1 MTKAFPGSKG
11 LSVMMMMMAKRISVV
26 PIPDDLRSLGPKV
39 QRSSSSWFEVV
50 NIFSKLRYIFGQF
63 AVEKTKAHD
72 HHHHHFEMTDFDHNF
87 QMTDNMTLL
96 ISVAVALC
104 LPNVGGLP
112 PAGARIPGDHQNN
125 YGNGGDD
132 DER

>member
-1 MTKAFPGSKG
+1 MTDF
-11 LSVMMMMMAKRISVV
+11 
-26 PIPDDLRSLGPKV
+26 
-39 QRSSSSWFEVV
+39 
-50 NIFSKLRYIFGQF
+50 
-63 AVEKTKAHD
+63 D
-72 HHHHHFEMTDFDHNF
+72 HPFQMTDFDHNLQMTDFDHHFQMTDVDHQF

-96 ISVAVALC
+96 ISVAIAFF